1 MKAKVFEELK
11 EVVGEVPTKIE
22 YSHIG
27 KLKYMEMCIKE
38 AMRLF
43 AVGPF
48 IFRVAEEDFQ
58 LGELFLNVLKY

>member
-1 MKAKVFEELK
+1 MFEELK
-11 EVVGEVPTKIE
+11 EVVGEIPNAID
-22 YSHIG
+22 YSHLG

-48 IFRVAEEDFQ
+48 ILRVTEEDFQ
-58 LGELFLNVLKY
+58 IGRYYNISDSNL

>member
-1 MKAKVFEELK
+1 MFEELK

-22 YSHIG
+22 YSHLG

-58 LGELFLNVLKY
+58 LGKLLFKV